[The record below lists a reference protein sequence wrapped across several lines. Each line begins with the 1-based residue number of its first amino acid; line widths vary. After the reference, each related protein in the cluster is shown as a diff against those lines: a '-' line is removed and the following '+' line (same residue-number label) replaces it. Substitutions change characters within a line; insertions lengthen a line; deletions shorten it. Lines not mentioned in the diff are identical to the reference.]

1 MILVTGATGGLGGH
15 VVRALRRL
23 GQPVRALVRRGSTYF
38 WLNDTGCS
46 YFFADLRDRRSLL
59 RACAGIRTIV
69 ACSGIDHETR
79 DNDHQKLTVDGHANL
94 WSAAR
99 EKGVFRAV
107 YVSAMGVDRDY
118 PVPWFD
124 AKRQA
129 ELSLAASGLE
139 WTVLRPAPMT
149 RAFAALATRAR
160 AGSAIAWGPGQN
172 RVSPISPRDLA
183 LIAVGALDLPEVRGR
198 AIEVGGPTV
207 LTAREALDRASA
219 EAGGG
224 HVRTVPTAVARVS
237 ARLARSAGRRW
248 EHRIAQ
254 QSRWFTDDFVV
265 DAAPIEDLFGLTLT
279 PFDTA
284 VAEDCAQLAALA
296 DPRARD
302 ERVVHLKFDATVY
315 EAGRAPLADLPS
327 GPLRYDE

>member
-46 YFFADLRDRRSLL
+46 YFFADLRDRASLL

-69 ACSGIDHETR
+69 ACSGVDHETR

-99 EKGVFRAV
+99 ERGVYRAV
-107 YVSAMGVDRDY
+107 YVSAMGVDRGY

-124 AKRQA
+124 GKRQA

-149 RAFAALATRAR
+149 RTFAALAWRAKSGT
-160 AGSAIAWGPGQN
+160 AVAWGPGTN

-207 LTAREALDRASA
+207 LTAREALDRASQA
-219 EAGGG
+219 VGGG
-224 HVRTVPTAVARVS
+224 RVVTVPAAVARAS
-237 ARLARSAGRRW
+237 ARLARTAGRRW
-248 EHRIAQ
+248 EHRLAHRA
-254 QSRWFTDDFVV
+254 RWFTDDFVV
-265 DAAPIEDLFGLTLT
+265 DPAPIERLFGVTLT
-279 PFDTA
+279 PYDQA
-284 VAEDCAQLAALA
+284 VAEDAAQIASLA

-315 EAGRAPLADLPS
+315 EPGRAPLNDLPS